1 LGGKLGEGHSGG
13 FDWAVR
19 RARLIAEAPR
29 RREFLTNMPHYPYL
43 IVGGGMTAD
52 AAARAIR
59 QADPNGAVGLISAEP
74 HPPYAR
80 PPLSKGLW
88 KGDPETGI
96 WRGTETAGVELRLA
110 RRVTSIDAKR
120 KTVTDERGDTV
131 TYGKL
136 LLATGGTPRRLPFD
150 TKEII
155 YYRTYDDYRRL
166 RGLANQRPRF
176 AVLGGGFI
184 GSEIAA
190 ALRLAGRDVVMLV
203 PEDGIGARVF
213 PADLSHFLVDYYREQ
228 GVEVRKGEGLAGLT
242 PGAVRLM
249 VQTTHGQEFTV
260 DVVVAGLGIQPN
272 VDLAEQ
278 AGLRV
283 DNGIVVDEQLR
294 TSVPDIFAAGDVANF
309 FNPAL
314 GVRMRVEHEDNA
326 NTMGAAA
333 GRAMAGQGTPYT
345 HLPFFYSDL
354 FALGYE
360 AVGELDP
367 RLETVAD
374 WKVPFR
380 EGVVYY
386 LKNGR
391 VRGVLLWNTWGQ
403 VDAARALI
411 AEPGPFRAESL
422 RGRLPA

>member
-1 LGGKLGEGHSGG
+1 
-13 FDWAVR
+13 
-19 RARLIAEAPR
+19 
-29 RREFLTNMPHYPYL
+29 
-43 IVGGGMTAD
+43 MTAD

-59 QADPNGAVGLISAEP
+59 AADPAAAVGLISAEP

-88 KGDPETGI
+88 KGDPESGI
-96 WRGTETAGVELRLA
+96 WRGTETAGVDLRLG
-110 RRVTSIDAKR
+110 RRVTAIDAKGT
-120 KTVTDERGDTV
+120 TVTDDRGDAV
-131 TYGKL
+131 GYGKL
-136 LLATGGTPRRLPFD
+136 LLATGGTPRRLPLD
-150 TKEII
+150 TGQII
-155 YYRTYDDYRRL
+155 YFRTYDDYRRL
-166 RGLANQRPRF
+166 RALANERLRF

-184 GSEIAA
+184 GTEIAA
-190 ALRLAGRDVVMLV
+190 ALRTAGRDVVMLV
-203 PEDGIGARVF
+203 PEDGLGARVF
-213 PADLSHFLVDYYREQ
+213 PADLSHALVEYYREQ
-228 GVEVRKGEGLAGLT
+228 GIELRTGEGLAGLT
-242 PGAVRLM
+242 PRGGKVI
-249 VQTTHGQEFTV
+249 VKTTGGREVPV

-283 DNGIVVDEQLR
+283 ENGIVVDELLR
-294 TSVPDIFAAGDVANF
+294 TSAPDIFAAGDVANF

-314 GVRMRVEHEDNA
+314 GIRMRVEHEDNA

-333 GRAMAGQGTPYT
+333 GRAMTGQGAPYT

-367 RLETVAD
+367 RHETVAD
-374 WKVPFR
+374 WKEPFR

-386 LKNGR
+386 LKDGR

-422 RGRLPA
+422 RGRLPLPAA

>member
-1 LGGKLGEGHSGG
+1 VTT
-13 FDWAVR
+13 FR
-19 RARLIAEAPR
+19 
-29 RREFLTNMPHYPYL
+29 YL
-43 IVGGGMTAD
+43 IIGGGMTAD

-59 QADPNGAVGLISAEP
+59 ESDANGSIGIISADP
-74 HPPYAR
+74 HPPYNR

-88 KGDPETGI
+88 KGDDPEKVV
-96 WRGTETAGVELRLA
+96 WRGTEKVGAELRLG
-110 RRVTSIDAKR
+110 RRATAVNTTQ
-120 KTVTDERGDTV
+120 KTVTDDRGNVLSYD
-131 TYGKL
+131 KL
-136 LLATGGTPRRLPFD
+136 LLATGGTPRRLPLQ
-150 TKEII
+150 TGQII
-155 YYRTYDDYRRL
+155 YYRTFDDYRRL
-166 RGLANQRPRF
+166 RALANEKLRF

-190 ALRLAGRDVVMLV
+190 ALRIVGRDVTMIV

-213 PADLSHFLVDYYREQ
+213 PGDLSQFLVGYYREQ
-228 GVEVRKGEGLAGLT
+228 GVDVRTGEGLADLQQSAGKVV
-242 PGAVRLM
+242 VR
-249 VQTTHGQEFTV
+249 TTHGKEIAV

-272 VDLAEQ
+272 VELAEQ

-283 DNGIVVDEQLR
+283 DNGIIVDDLLR
-294 TSVPDIFAAGDVANF
+294 TSAPDVFAAGDVANF

-314 GVRMRVEHEDNA
+314 GMRMRVEHEDNA

-333 GRAMAGQGTPYT
+333 GRSMAGKGSPYT

-367 RLETVAD
+367 RLETVST
-374 WKVPFR
+374 WKQPFR

-386 LKNGR
+386 LKDGK

-403 VDAARALI
+403 VDNARAI
-411 AEPGPFRAESL
+411 IGTTR
-422 RGRLPA
+422 RLG

>member
-1 LGGKLGEGHSGG
+1 MK
-13 FDWAVR
+13 
-19 RARLIAEAPR
+19 
-29 RREFLTNMPHYPYL
+29 HYPYL
-43 IVGGGMTAD
+43 IIGGGMTGD

-59 QADPNGAVGLISAEP
+59 AADPSAAVGLISAEP

-88 KGDPETGI
+88 KGDPESAI
-96 WRGTETAGVELRLA
+96 WRGTDTLGVDLRLG
-110 RRVTSIDAKR
+110 RRVTAIDAKKR
-120 KTVTDERGDTV
+120 TVTEEHGEVVAYD
-131 TYGKL
+131 KL
-136 LLATGGTPRRLPFD
+136 LLATGGTPRRLPFGGN
-150 TKEII
+150 KQII

-166 RGLANQRPRF
+166 RELANENVKF

-184 GSEIAA
+184 GSEVAA
-190 ALRLAGRDVVMLV
+190 ALRIAGREVVMLI

-213 PADLSHFLVDYYREQ
+213 PADLSRYLLTYYREQ
-228 GVEVRKGEGLAGLT
+228 GVDVRTGDGLAALRQD
-242 PGAVRLM
+242 GAKVMVR
-249 VQTTHGQEFTV
+249 TTKGQELAV

-272 VDLAEQ
+272 VELAEQ

-283 DNGIVVDEQLR
+283 ENGIVVDELLR
-294 TSVPDIFAAGDVANF
+294 SSVPEIFAAGDVANF

-314 GVRMRVEHEDNA
+314 GIRMRVEHEDNA

-367 RLETVAD
+367 RLETVTD
-374 WKVPFR
+374 WKEPFT
-380 EGVVYY
+380 EGVIYY
-386 LKNGR
+386 LKSGN
-391 VRGVLLWNTWGQ
+391 VRGVLLWGIFGK
-403 VDAARALI
+403 VDDARALI
-411 AEPGPFRAESL
+411 GKPL
-422 RGRLPA
+422 TTRL